1 MVPPQTYLSFGSQNF
16 DFEKDIEGEKAILLI
31 EHDQDYMR
39 IDHFTSYKEIID
51 TLQTTPAGNP
61 FIYKY
66 QLAESF
72 MRQVA
77 FKLGKLEKFGA

>member
-1 MVPPQTYLSFGSQNF
+1 MRVDNLSSF
-16 DFEKDIEGEKAILLI
+16 DEIVQQFKHFE
-31 EHDQDYMR
+31 
-39 IDHFTSYKEIID
+39 
-51 TLQTTPAGNP
+51 GNP
-61 FIYKY
+61 FLYKY

>member
-1 MVPPQTYLSFGSQNF
+1 
-16 DFEKDIEGEKAILLI
+16 
-31 EHDQDYMR
+31 MR
-39 IDHFTSYKEIID
+39 IDKFVNYQEIRKAFGEKEYE
-51 TLQTTPAGNP
+51 GNP
-61 FIYKY
+61 LIYKY

>member
-1 MVPPQTYLSFGSQNF
+1 
-16 DFEKDIEGEKAILLI
+16 LI

-39 IDHFTSYKEIID
+39 IDNLTSYDEICK
-51 TLQTTPAGNP
+51 AFSNEVEFEGNP
-61 FIYKY
+61 FLYKY

-72 MRQVA
+72 MRQLT